1 MSRRTVGLLAFGEM
15 GAGIAAAFTRA
26 GIRVVG
32 VLNGRSYIS
41 RERAIKAGVDDLADL
56 GELVRQSEIVFSI
69 IAPNAAVEVAQ
80 RVAELASRSR
90 RDLMFV
96 EANSVSKEKLKRIVS
111 AFESSQVN
119 LVDACIIG
127 LPPNESRRPTFLVA
141 GRDLEPLMSLDS
153 IAFDITVLD
162 DCVGRASAV
171 KVTQDALS
179 KGVNA
184 FLTLVFLAAER
195 QGILDTFVDVVSR
208 SQPDLLARAQR
219 SIPWIPADVDRF
231 ISEMDTVKE
240 MLDGLDLPSSFAS
253 AARQI
258 LEIHRA
264 SRFAKETR
272 RDRDVS
278 RDFRETIIGLAEIA
292 GKTGR

>member
-1 MSRRTVGLLAFGEM
+1 M

-32 VLNGRSYIS
+32 VLNGRSDIS

-56 GELVRQSEIVFSI
+56 GELVRQSDIVFSI
-69 IAPNAAVEVAQ
+69 IPPNAAVELAQ
-80 RVAELASRSR
+80 SVAELASRSR
-90 RDLMFV
+90 REFMFI
-96 EANSVSKEKLKRIVS
+96 EANPVSREKFKRIVS

-127 LPPNESRRPTFLVA
+127 LPPNESQRPTLLVA
-141 GRDLEPLMSLDS
+141 GRDLEQLMSLDR
-153 IAFDITVLD
+153 IAFDIAVID
-162 DCVGRASAV
+162 DCVGSASAV
-171 KVTQDALS
+171 RVTHDALS

-195 QGILDTFVDVVSR
+195 QGILDRFVDVVSR
-208 SQPDLLARAQR
+208 SQPDLLARAKR

-231 ISEMDTVKE
+231 ISEMDTVRE
-240 MLDGLDLPSSFAS
+240 MLDDLGLPSSFAP
-253 AARQI
+253 AAREI
-258 LEIHRA
+258 LEIYRA
-264 SRFAKETR
+264 SRFAKESR
-272 RDRDVS
+272 RNRDAS

-292 GKTGR
+292 VKTGR

>member
-1 MSRRTVGLLAFGEM
+1 VNDRRRSREISRSRRVELTSQGRKTVGLLAFGEM
-15 GAGIAAAFTRA
+15 GAGISAAFTRV

-32 VLNGRSYIS
+32 VLSGRSDIS

-56 GELVRQSEIVFSI
+56 DELVRRSDIVLSI
-69 IAPNAAVEVAQ
+69 VPPNDAGELAQ

-90 RDLMFV
+90 SDFTFV
-96 EANSVSKEKLKRIVS
+96 EANPVSTEKLKRIIS

-127 LPPNESRRPTFLVA
+127 LPPNESRRPTLLVA
-141 GRDLEPLMSLDS
+141 GRDLEALMALDS
-153 IAFDITVLD
+153 IAFDIAVID
-162 DCVGRASAV
+162 DCVGSASAV

-208 SQPDLLARAQR
+208 SQPDLLARAKR
-219 SIPWIPADVDRF
+219 SI
-231 ISEMDTVKE
+231 
-240 MLDGLDLPSSFAS
+240 
-253 AARQI
+253 
-258 LEIHRA
+258 
-264 SRFAKETR
+264 
-272 RDRDVS
+272 
-278 RDFRETIIGLAEIA
+278 
-292 GKTGR
+292 